1 MFIIHDFQDLKE
13 RVIKNI
19 LWLLINS
26 WRTRL
31 VEKATCFYWLNSDF
45 LIIELETRPQT
56 FQLLF
61 VKKSV

>member
-1 MFIIHDFQDLKE
+1 MFIIHDFQDLKD

-31 VEKATCFYWLNSDF
+31 VEEKATCFCWLNTDF
-45 LIIELETRPQT
+45 QIIELETSLHLVTDISIT
-56 FQLLF
+56 FC
-61 VKKSV
+61 